1 MQGLDKALLLKIAG
15 KICKIAI
22 TFAAVAPMCC
32 RGNFYEPD
40 EPEGLAEFINNP

>member
-1 MQGLDKALLLKIAG
+1 MQGLDKALLLKIAR

-22 TFAAVAPMCC
+22 TIAAVAPMCC

-40 EPEGLAEFINNP
+40 EPEGLDDFLM